1 VVSLWSDIAHR
12 LDATVLAP
20 DSPYAGC
27 VPQPAAPAAP
37 AHRAEGADPRLVEIS
52 LALGI
57 ALAVAVA
64 IAADLENTGAAR
76 PGAYLFAIGFG
87 ALMLV
92 RRRAPRVVLILTIVA
107 IFTYYVFD
115 FPPIGIALPAVAALY
130 SAAEAG
136 HPRSALVGGA
146 VLTGVAAVARIDEG
160 LPAAYVVSY
169 EFLTNVALVAAAIA
183 LGVSVRSRRETR
195 QHQARL
201 RMLSVAEQ
209 QRAAEHRIIAE
220 RMRIARDLHDLV
232 GHSMSVIAVHGNVAA
247 EAIGVDDAA
256 AMRAVEQ
263 IRQITGRTM
272 RELRATVK
280 VLRTPALE
288 ETSRGAVGLSGV
300 PRLAEM
306 AAEAGVPV
314 DLDIDVESPQL
325 DAAIDAATYRIVQES
340 LTNVIRHSGATRARV
355 VARIDAGML
364 EVEVSD
370 NGRGRQETDATQDPM
385 RTEGGQGIAGMRE
398 RAALLGGE
406 LVAENGENGGFVVR
420 ARLPARL
427 QP

>member
-1 VVSLWSDIAHR
+1 MSLCSDIAHR
-12 LDATVLAP
+12 LEATVLTLGVV
-20 DSPYAGC
+20 SP
-27 VPQPAAPAAP
+27 PSAPAAQ
-37 AHRAEGADPRLVEIS
+37 AHRPEEADPRLVEIS
-52 LALGI
+52 LAVGI

-64 IAADLENTGAAR
+64 IAADLENTGTAS
-76 PGAYLFAIGFG
+76 PGAYLFAVGFG
-87 ALMLV
+87 AFMLF

-107 IFTYYVFD
+107 IFAYYIFD
-115 FPPIGIALPAVAALY
+115 FPPIGIALPAVAAFY

-136 HPRSALVGGA
+136 HPRTAIVGGA
-146 VLTGVAAVARIDEG
+146 VLTGVAAFFRIDEG
-160 LPAAYVVSY
+160 LPPAYVLSY

-195 QHQARL
+195 EHQARL

-209 QRAAEHRIIAE
+209 QRAAEHRINAE

-232 GHSMSVIAVHGNVAA
+232 GHTMSVIAVHGNVAA

-263 IRQITGRTM
+263 IREVTGRTM

-288 ETSRGAVGLSGV
+288 ETTRGAVGLAGLT
-300 PRLAEM
+300 RLAEL

-314 DLDIDVESPQL
+314 DLDVGVEPDQL
-325 DAAIDAATYRIVQES
+325 DAAIDAAAYRIVQES

-355 VARIDAGML
+355 AAHLHAGRL
-364 EVEVSD
+364 ELEISD
-370 NGRGRQETDATQDPM
+370 NGRGRRQAEPARDEDPTRTD
-385 RTEGGQGIAGMRE
+385 GGQGIAGMKE
-398 RAALLGGE
+398 RAHLLGGE
-406 LVAENGENGGFVVR
+406 LTADNGENGGFVVR